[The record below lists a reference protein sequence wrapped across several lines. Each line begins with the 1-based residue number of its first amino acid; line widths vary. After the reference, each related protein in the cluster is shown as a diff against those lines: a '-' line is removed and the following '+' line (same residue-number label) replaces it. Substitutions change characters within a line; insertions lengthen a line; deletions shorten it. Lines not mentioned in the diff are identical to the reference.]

1 MTRWA
6 ITTTLLFL
14 AGGAALGAVAPTG
27 PQRPPLRIIDGTVI
41 VGDSD
46 PLLWTRVLEV
56 LPARPERIEILD
68 LASLSDTARRK
79 LDGRDAFV
87 LSGQRAI
94 VVIRQGATLR
104 QAEFGDGLDRLV
116 LASLVW
122 HELAH
127 VNGADERAALD
138 QERAL
143 WRGFIRLGLVS
154 SSDGMAYIQRLR
166 EASITTKEDRDTRPC
181 DDESVC

>member
-6 ITTTLLFL
+6 PLTPLVLLPL
-14 AGGAALGAVAPTG
+14 LLTAAAPVTVTAGGGQRAPH
-27 PQRPPLRIIDGTVI
+27 RVIAGTVI

-46 PLLWTRVLEV
+46 VALWTAVLEV

-79 LDGRDAFV
+79 VNGRDAFV
-87 LSGQRAI
+87 LAGHRTI

-104 QAEFGDGLDRLV
+104 QAEFGDGFDRLV

-127 VNGADERAALD
+127 ANGASEQAALEKE
-138 QERAL
+138 QAL
-143 WRGFIRLGLVS
+143 WHRFIRLGLVS
-154 SSDGMAYIQRLR
+154 TADGMAYIQRLR
-166 EASITTKEDRDTRPC
+166 EARLAAK
-181 DDESVC
+181 